1 MLFPMG
7 LTRVS
12 WMLVSCLMLLSQVQG
27 EDSQKDVASPK
38 ISCPSGSKVY
48 GSYCY
53 AVFVTPKSWT
63 DAELACQK
71 RSSGHLVSVLTAGEA
86 SFVSS
91 LVRSTANSYSYI
103 WIGLHDPTQGTEDN
117 AEGWE
122 WVSLDVTNY
131 SAWERN
137 PSTAA
142 NRGYCGS
149 LSLSSTFLKW
159 RDYNCD
165 SHLPYICKFKG

>member
-12 WMLVSCLMLLSQVQG
+12 CMLVSCLMLLSQVQG
-27 EDSQKDVASPK
+27 EDSQKDVVSPK

-63 DAELACQK
+63 DAEGA
-71 RSSGHLVSVLTAGEA
+71 E
-86 SFVSS
+86 
-91 LVRSTANSYSYI
+91 
-103 WIGLHDPTQGTEDN
+103 PN

-159 RDYNCD
+159 RDYNCN
-165 SHLPYICKFKG
+165 SQLPYICKFKD